1 MKTHLL
7 TKKRALISSVAMLL
21 VAIIALGTATFAW
34 FTKNTQATAD
44 KLSVKTIKASELQL
58 SKQTGDWSDQIHY
71 DYMDQTLK
79 PASSVDGTNWFTAV
93 AKGQSSYVSAD
104 GDAENISEKLDGYV
118 FKEQLNVRNN
128 GKAAVENVK
137 IKFHLKETEA
147 NNGKYVRLALVPA
160 SKRGADATV
169 TKEDFKKS
177 VFAAGIDSAKAL
189 VDATKQEELVT
200 ALDGT
205 NGEVK
210 VGNLAG
216 KDDKTE
222 GAVSVKYYNLYVWF
236 EGQDED
242 CKNANSGNDMP
253 EVKFTV
259 EGDPVKQPGEDTPE
273 PNPQP

>member
-128 GKAAVENVK
+128 GKAAVGNVK

-160 SKRGADATV
+160 SKRGAEAIV
-169 TKEDFKKS
+169 TKEDFQKS

-205 NGEVK
+205 NGEVT
-210 VGNLAG
+210 VGDLAG

>member
-44 KLSVKTIKASELQL
+44 QLSVKTIKASELQL
-58 SKQTGDWSDQIHY
+58 SKTTGEWSDQIHY
-71 DYMDQTLK
+71 NYVDKTLK

-93 AKGQSSYVSAD
+93 AEGQSSYVSAE
-104 GDAENISEKLDGYV
+104 GNAENISDKLDGYV

-137 IKFHLKETEA
+137 IKFNLQETEA
-147 NNGKYVRLALVPA
+147 NNGRYLRLALVPA
-160 SKRGADATV
+160 SERGPKATV
-169 TKEDFKKS
+169 TKEDFQKS
-177 VFAAGIDSAKAL
+177 VFASAADSANAL
-189 VDATKQEELVT
+189 VDATKNEELVT
-200 ALDGT
+200 AIDGT

-236 EGQDED
+236 EGQDTD

-253 EVKFTV
+253 LVKFTV
-259 EGDPVKQPGEDTPE
+259 EGDPVKQPGEDTPQ
-273 PNPQP
+273 QP

>member
-44 KLSVKTIKASELQL
+44 QLSVKTIKASELQL
-58 SKQTGDWSDQIHY
+58 SKTTGEWSDQIHY
-71 DYMDQTLK
+71 DYVDKTLK

-93 AKGQSSYVSAD
+93 AEGQSSYVSAE
-104 GDAENISEKLDGYV
+104 GNAENISDKLDGYV

-137 IKFHLKETEA
+137 IKFNLQETEA
-147 NNGKYVRLALVPA
+147 NNGRYLRLALVPA
-160 SKRGADATV
+160 SERGPKATV

-177 VFAAGIDSAKAL
+177 VFASAADSANAL
-189 VDATKQEELVT
+189 VDATKNEELVT
-200 ALDGT
+200 AIDGT

-216 KDDKTE
+216 KDDNTE

-236 EGQDED
+236 EGQDTD

-253 EVKFTV
+253 LVKFTV
-259 EGDPVKQPGEDTPE
+259 EGDPVKQPGEDTPQ
-273 PNPQP
+273 PQP

>member
-34 FTKNTQATAD
+34 FTQNTQATAD
-44 KLSVKTIKASELQL
+44 ELQVRTIKASELQV
-58 SKQTGDWSDQIHY
+58 SDAENEWGDTIHY
-71 DYMDQTLK
+71 NFDKVLK
-79 PASSVDGTNWFTAV
+79 PASSADGNTWLAAV
-93 AKGQSSYVSAD
+93 AASKSSYEAGTVSD
-104 GDAENISEKLDGYV
+104 ISSKLDGYV

-137 IKFHLKETEA
+137 IKFNLNETEA

-160 SKRGADATV
+160 NKRGADATV

-189 VDATKQEELVT
+189 VDAAKKEELVT

-205 NGEVK
+205 NGEVT

-216 KDDKTE
+216 KDDITE

-253 EVKFTV
+253 LVTFTV
-259 EGDPVKQPGEDTPE
+259 AGDPVKQPGEDTP
-273 PNPQP
+273 QP

>member
-44 KLSVKTIKASELQL
+44 QLSVKTIKASELQL
-58 SKQTGDWSDQIHY
+58 SKTTGEWSDQIHY
-71 DYMDQTLK
+71 NYVDKTLK

-93 AKGQSSYVSAD
+93 AEGQSSYVSAE
-104 GDAENISEKLDGYV
+104 GNAENISDKLDGYV

-137 IKFHLKETEA
+137 IKFNLQETEA
-147 NNGKYVRLALVPA
+147 NNGRYLRLALVPA
-160 SKRGADATV
+160 SERGPKATV

-177 VFAAGIDSAKAL
+177 VFASAADSANAL
-189 VDATKQEELVT
+189 VDATKNEELVK
-200 ALDGT
+200 AIDGT

-222 GAVSVKYYNLYVWF
+222 GVVSVKYYNLYVWF
-236 EGQDED
+236 EGQDTD

-253 EVKFTV
+253 LVKFTV
-259 EGDPVKQPGEDTPE
+259 EGDPVKQPGEDTPQ
-273 PNPQP
+273 PQPQP

>member
-34 FTKNTQATAD
+34 FTKNTEATAD
-44 KLSVKTIKASELQL
+44 QLSVKTIKASELQL
-58 SKQTGDWSDQIHY
+58 SKTTGDWSDKIHY
-71 DYMDQTLK
+71 DYVDQTLK

-93 AKGQSSYVSAD
+93 AEGQSSYVASKD
-104 GDAENISEKLDGYV
+104 DAENISENLDGYV

-137 IKFHLKETEA
+137 IKFELKETEA

-160 SKRGADATV
+160 DKRGADATV
-169 TKEDFKKS
+169 TKENFKKS
-177 VFAAGIDSAKAL
+177 VFAAGADTADALADAKK
-189 VDATKQEELVT
+189 TTETIT
-200 ALDGT
+200 AEDGT
-205 NGEVK
+205 KGEVT
-210 VGNLAG
+210 VGKLAG

-236 EGQDED
+236 EGQDTD

-253 EVKFTV
+253 LVKFTV
-259 EGDPVKQPGEDTPE
+259 EGDPLKQPGEDTP
-273 PNPQP
+273 

>member
-34 FTKNTQATAD
+34 FTKNTQAKAD
-44 KLSVKTIKASELQL
+44 QLSVKTIKASELQL
-58 SKQTGDWSDQIHY
+58 SKTTGDWSDQIHY
-71 DYMDQTLK
+71 NYVDKTLK

-93 AKGQSSYVSAD
+93 AEGQSSYVSAEGNAD
-104 GDAENISEKLDGYV
+104 NISDKLDGYV

-128 GKAAVENVK
+128 GKAAVDNVK
-137 IKFHLKETEA
+137 IKFNLQETEA
-147 NNGKYVRLALVPA
+147 NNGRYLRLALVPTT
-160 SKRGADATV
+160 KRGADATV

-200 ALDGT
+200 AIDGT
-205 NGEVK
+205 NGEVT
-210 VGNLAG
+210 VGDLAG
-216 KDDKTE
+216 KDDNTE

-236 EGQDED
+236 EGQDTD

-253 EVKFTV
+253 LVEFTV
-259 EGDPVKQPGEDTPE
+259 EGDPVKQPGEDTPQ
-273 PNPQP
+273 PQP